1 MPSDEMAATLAVMWA
16 RGSAQLGSADSTLEE
31 RRAELEGLSE
41 VFVVPEDI
49 SVAEVVAGGV
59 PGRWLTPPGAST
71 DAVLLYLHGGGYQV
85 GSVRSHGELAAR
97 LARATG
103 VRALIVDYR
112 LAPEAP
118 FPAALDDAL
127 AAYRW
132 LLEDQGVP
140 AGSIVLAGDSA
151 GGGLVAAT
159 LVAARDRGLPLPAS
173 AALLSPW
180 ADLTGS
186 GDSMVT
192 NAGADPILSA
202 EVLAEMARSYAGDT
216 DLADPLVSP
225 LFADLAGLPPLC
237 VDVGTAELLAD
248 DGRRL
253 AAAAGRAGVEVVLT
267 EAEGLPHVWHVLAIT
282 PEATLATDRVG
293 AFLAKH
299 LT

>member
-1 MPSDEMAATLAVMWA
+1 MPSDEMNATLAAMRA
-16 RGSAQLGSADSTLEE
+16 QSSGQLGSADSTVEE
-31 RRAELEGLSE
+31 RRTMIDGLGD
-41 VFVVPEDI
+41 VFPLPEDV
-49 SVAEVVAGGV
+49 SVAEVTAGGV
-59 PGRWLTPPGAST
+59 PGLWLTPPEVSAE
-71 DAVLLYLHGGGYQV
+71 AVLLYLHGGGYQL
-85 GSVRSHGELAAR
+85 GSPRSHRELAAR
-97 LARATG
+97 LARAAG

-112 LAPEAP
+112 LAPEHR

-132 LLEDQGVP
+132 LLDDRGVP

-159 LVAARDRGLPLPAS
+159 LVAARDRGLPLPAA

-186 GDSMVT
+186 GASMVT
-192 NAGADPILSA
+192 NAETDPILSA
-202 EVLAEMARSYAGDT
+202 DLLGEMARSYAGAT

-225 LFADLAGLPPLC
+225 VFADLTGLPPLS
-237 VDVGTAELLAD
+237 VDAGTAELLLD

-267 EAEGLPHVWHVLAIT
+267 EAEGMPHVWHVLALT
-282 PEATLATDRVG
+282 PEATAATDRVG
-293 AFLAKH
+293 AFLAAH
-299 LT
+299 LA